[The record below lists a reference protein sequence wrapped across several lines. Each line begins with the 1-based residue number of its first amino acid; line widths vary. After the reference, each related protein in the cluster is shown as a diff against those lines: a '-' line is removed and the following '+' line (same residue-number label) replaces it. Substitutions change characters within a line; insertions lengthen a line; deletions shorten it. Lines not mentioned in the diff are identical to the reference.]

1 MKIKGIEQAIS
12 RLNFDENKIK
22 QALEQG
28 GKLILDQAKANVAIQ
43 GDDFQGLVQMEAKRD
58 DSGWTV
64 SVFTDEKMGAYFEFG
79 TGGFFVLPSEVDS
92 AYARRWYVNGRGTL
106 HAAPWLFPAWRVN
119 AHNVVRLINHALQFN

>member
-12 RLNFDENKIK
+12 RLKIDESKIK

-28 GKLILDQAKANVAIQ
+28 GELILNQAKANVPIQ
-43 GDDFQGLVQMEAKRD
+43 GDEFQVLVQMDAKRD
-58 DSGWTV
+58 DDGCTV

-92 AYARRWYVNGRGTL
+92 AYTRRWYVNGRGTL
-106 HAAPWLFPAWRVN
+106 HAAPWLFPAWRQNRDRVIE
-119 AHNVVRLINHALQFN
+119 LIKKSLSL

>member
-12 RLNFDENKIK
+12 RLKIDESKIK

-28 GKLILDQAKANVAIQ
+28 GELILNQAKANVAIQ
-43 GDDFQGLVQMEAKRD
+43 GDDFQGLVQMDAKRD
-58 DSGWTV
+58 DDGWTV

-92 AYARRWYVNGRGTL
+92 AYTRRWYVNGRGTL
-106 HAAPWLFPAWRVN
+106 HAAPWLFPAWRQNRDRVIE
-119 AHNVVRLINHALQFN
+119 LIKKSLSL

>member
-28 GKLILDQAKANVAIQ
+28 GELILNQAKANVSIQ

-58 DSGWTV
+58 DIGWTV

-92 AYARRWYVNGRGTL
+92 AYTRRWYVNGRGTL
-106 HAAPWLFPAWRVN
+106 HAAPWLFPAWRQNRDRVIE
-119 AHNVVRLINHALQFN
+119 LIKKSVSL

>member
-12 RLNFDENKIK
+12 RLKIDESKIK

-28 GKLILDQAKANVAIQ
+28 GELILNQAKANVAIQ
-43 GDDFQGLVQMEAKRD
+43 GDDFQVLVQMEAKRD
-58 DSGWTV
+58 ADGWTV

-92 AYARRWYVNGRGTL
+92 AYTRRWYVNGKGTL
-106 HAAPWLFPAWRVN
+106 HAAPWLFPAWRQHRDK
-119 AHNVVRLINHALQFN
+119 AIQLIKESLKL

>member
-1 MKIKGIEQAIS
+1 MKIKGIEQAIK
-12 RLNFDENKIK
+12 RLSVDENKIR

-28 GKLILDQAKANVAIQ
+28 GELILNQAKANVAIQ

-58 DSGWTV
+58 ADGWTV

-92 AYARRWYVNGRGTL
+92 AYTRRWYVNGRGTL
-106 HAAPWLFPAWRVN
+106 HAAPWLFPAWRQNRDRVIE
-119 AHNVVRLINHALQFN
+119 LIKKSVSL

>member
-1 MKIKGIEQAIS
+1 MKLKGIEQAIN

-28 GKLILDQAKANVAIQ
+28 GELILAQAKSNVAIQ
-43 GDDFQGLVQMEAKRD
+43 GDDFQGLVQMEARRD
-58 DSGWTV
+58 ENGLTV

-92 AYARRWYVNGRGTL
+92 AYTRRWFVNGRGTL

-119 AHNVVRLINHALQFN
+119 RDRVIELIKKSVSL

>member
-1 MKIKGIEQAIS
+1 MKIKGLEQAIS

-28 GKLILDQAKANVAIQ
+28 GELILDQAKANVAIQ

-58 DSGWTV
+58 EDGWTV

-92 AYARRWYVNGRGTL
+92 AYARRWYVNGKGTL
-106 HAAPWLFPAWRVN
+106 HAAPWLFPAWRQNRDRVIE
-119 AHNVVRLINHALQFN
+119 LIKKSVSL

>member
-1 MKIKGIEQAIS
+1 MKIKGIEQAIN

-28 GKLILDQAKANVAIQ
+28 GELILAQAKANVAIQ
-43 GDDFQGLVQMEAKRD
+43 GDDFQGLVQMEVKRD
-58 DSGWTV
+58 ENGWTV
-64 SVFTDEKMGAYFEFG
+64 SVFTDERMGAYFEFG
-79 TGGFFVLPSEVDS
+79 TGGFFILPSEVDS

-119 AHNVVRLINHALQFN
+119 RDRVIELIKKSVSL

>member
-1 MKIKGIEQAIS
+1 MKIKGLEQAIS
-12 RLNFDENKIK
+12 RLKIDENKIK

-28 GKLILDQAKANVAIQ
+28 GELILNQAKANVAIQ

-58 DSGWTV
+58 VDGWTV

-92 AYARRWYVNGRGTL
+92 AYTRRWYVNGRGTL
-106 HAAPWLFPAWRVN
+106 HAAPWLFPAWRQNRDRVIE
-119 AHNVVRLINHALQFN
+119 LIKKSVSL

>member
-1 MKIKGIEQAIS
+1 MKLKGIEQAIS
-12 RLNFDENKIK
+12 RLKIDENKIK

-28 GKLILDQAKANVAIQ
+28 GELILAQAKSNVAIQ

-64 SVFTDEKMGAYFEFG
+64 SVFTDERMGAYFEFG

-92 AYARRWYVNGRGTL
+92 AYTRRWFVNGRGTL

-119 AHNVVRLINHALQFN
+119 RDRVIRLINQSLQFN

>member
-12 RLNFDENKIK
+12 RLKIDENKIK

-28 GKLILDQAKANVAIQ
+28 GELILNQAKANVAIQ

-58 DSGWTV
+58 DDGWTV

-92 AYARRWYVNGRGTL
+92 AYTRRWYVNGKGTL
-106 HAAPWLFPAWRVN
+106 HAAPWLFPAWRQNRDRVIE
-119 AHNVVRLINHALQFN
+119 LIKKSVSL

>member
-1 MKIKGIEQAIS
+1 MKIKGLEQAII

-28 GKLILDQAKANVAIQ
+28 GELILAQAKANVAIQ

-58 DSGWTV
+58 ENGWTV

-92 AYARRWYVNGRGTL
+92 AYARRWYINGRGTL

-119 AHNVVRLINHALQFN
+119 RDRVISLIRDAVSL

>member
-12 RLNFDENKIK
+12 RLKIDESKIK

-28 GKLILDQAKANVAIQ
+28 GELILNQAKANVAIQ
-43 GDDFQGLVQMEAKRD
+43 GDDFQGLVQMDAKRD
-58 DSGWTV
+58 DDGWTV

-92 AYARRWYVNGRGTL
+92 AYTRRWYVNGRGTL
-106 HAAPWLFPAWRVN
+106 HAAPWLFPAWRQNRDRVIE
-119 AHNVVRLINHALQFN
+119 LIKKSVSL

>member
-12 RLNFDENKIK
+12 RLKIDENKIK

-28 GKLILDQAKANVAIQ
+28 GELILNQAKANVAIQ

-58 DSGWTV
+58 VDGWTV

-92 AYARRWYVNGRGTL
+92 AYTRRWYVNGRGTL
-106 HAAPWLFPAWRVN
+106 HAAPWLFPAWRQNRDRVIE
-119 AHNVVRLINHALQFN
+119 LIKKSVSL